1 MISELL
7 YSIENKTT
15 TKQQFKD
22 GSRLSKRAH
31 QFSENMDSLF
41 VNKVAYKPEEM
52 KKDQW
57 GWDTVKEEEN
67 GIGWDGERQTGAPS
81 NRILQAIQGF

>member
-41 VNKVAYKPEEM
+41 VNKVAHKPEEM
-52 KKDQW
+52 KKDQ
-57 GWDTVKEEEN
+57 
-67 GIGWDGERQTGAPS
+67 
-81 NRILQAIQGF
+81 

>member
-22 GSRLSKRAH
+22 GSRLFKRAH

-52 KKDQW
+52 KKDQ
-57 GWDTVKEEEN
+57 
-67 GIGWDGERQTGAPS
+67 
-81 NRILQAIQGF
+81 